1 MVLILSSTSD
11 QSTFDV
17 IKWLDHF
24 EVPWVKLDSSIK
36 LNLIRLEL
44 NQGEASFVLE
54 TPSGELIN
62 TNKLTGFWYRRSEFG
77 LNYLTELK
85 DLNDNELAK
94 NIQQHL
100 HSELSYLTKELHQ
113 LLSKKSKIS
122 DLRFSEPGKLE
133 MLEAAKMAGIAIPPT
148 LITTSKIEFLNFKEK
163 HGKVVSKALQRSA
176 RFELMDN
183 DRRVEFLCYT
193 EEMSEEELPTYFFP
207 TLFQKK
213 LAKVFELRI
222 FYLNEKF
229 YSMAI
234 FSQEDQ
240 QTEVDFRN
248 YNFEKPNRTVPFL
261 LPIDLQKKLIQLMK
275 NLHLKSGS
283 IDMVLTEEAEYVFLE
298 VNPVGQFG
306 MVSSPCNYAL
316 SKLIAETLIQ
326 KNND

>member
-17 IKWLDHF
+17 IKWLDYF

-36 LNLIRLEL
+36 LNLIRLDV
-44 NQGEASFVLE
+44 NQGESSFVLE
-54 TPSGELIN
+54 TSTGERIN
-62 TNKLTGFWYRRSEFG
+62 TNELTGFWYRRSEFG
-77 LNYLTELK
+77 LNYSAELLGLEE
-85 DLNDNELAK
+85 DELAK

-100 HSELSYLTKELHQ
+100 HYELSYLTKELHQ

-133 MLEAAKMAGIAIPPT
+133 MLEAAKQVGIAMPPT
-148 LITTSKIEFLNFKEK
+148 LLTTSKIEFLNFKEK
-163 HGKVVSKALQRSA
+163 HGKVVSKAIQRSA
-176 RFELMDN
+176 RFDLMEN
-183 DRRVEFLCYT
+183 ERRIEFLCYT

-222 FYLNEKF
+222 FYLNENF

-283 IDMVLTEEAEYVFLE
+283 IDMVLTEEGDYVFLE

-306 MVSSPCNYAL
+306 MVSSPCNYEL

-326 KNND
+326 

>member
-17 IKWLDHF
+17 IKWLDYF

-36 LNLIRLEL
+36 LNLIRLDV
-44 NQGEASFVLE
+44 NQGESSFVLE
-54 TPSGELIN
+54 TPTGERIN
-62 TNKLTGFWYRRSEFG
+62 TNELTGFWYRRSEFG
-77 LNYLTELK
+77 LNYSAELLGLEE
-85 DLNDNELAK
+85 DELAK

-100 HSELSYLTKELHQ
+100 HYELSYLTKELHQ

-133 MLEAAKMAGIAIPPT
+133 MLEAAKQVGIAIPPT
-148 LITTSKIEFLNFKEK
+148 LLTTSKIEFLNFKEK
-163 HGKVVSKALQRSA
+163 HGKVVSKAIQRSA
-176 RFELMDN
+176 RFDLMEN
-183 DRRVEFLCYT
+183 ERRIEFLCYT

-283 IDMVLTEEAEYVFLE
+283 IDMVLTEEGDYVFLE

-306 MVSSPCNYAL
+306 MVSSPCNYEL

-326 KNND
+326 

>member
-17 IKWLDHF
+17 IKWLDYF

-36 LNLIRLEL
+36 LNLIRLDV
-44 NQGEASFVLE
+44 NQGESSFVLE
-54 TPSGELIN
+54 TSTGERIN
-62 TNKLTGFWYRRSEFG
+62 TNELTGFWYRRSEFG
-77 LNYLTELK
+77 LNYSAELLGLEE
-85 DLNDNELAK
+85 DELAK

-100 HSELSYLTKELHQ
+100 HYELSYLTQELHQ

-133 MLEAAKMAGIAIPPT
+133 MLEAAKQVGIAMPPT
-148 LITTSKIEFLNFKEK
+148 LLTTSKIEFLNFKEK
-163 HGKVVSKALQRSA
+163 HGKVVSKAIQRSA
-176 RFELMDN
+176 RFDLMEN
-183 DRRVEFLCYT
+183 ERRIEFLCYT

-222 FYLNEKF
+222 FYLNENF

-283 IDMVLTEEAEYVFLE
+283 IDMVLTEEGDYVFLE

-306 MVSSPCNYAL
+306 MVSSPCNYEL

-326 KNND
+326 

>member
-11 QSTFDV
+11 LSTFDV
-17 IKWLDHF
+17 IKWLDYF

-36 LNLIRLEL
+36 LNLIRLDV
-44 NQGEASFVLE
+44 NQGESSFVLE
-54 TPSGELIN
+54 TPTGERIN
-62 TNKLTGFWYRRSEFG
+62 TNELTGFWYRRSEFG
-77 LNYLTELK
+77 LNYSAELLGLEE
-85 DLNDNELAK
+85 DELAK

-100 HSELSYLTKELHQ
+100 HYELSYLTKELHQ

-133 MLEAAKMAGIAIPPT
+133 MLEAAKQVGIAIPPT
-148 LITTSKIEFLNFKEK
+148 LLTTSKIEFLNFKEK
-163 HGKVVSKALQRSA
+163 HGKVVSKAIQRSA

-183 DRRVEFLCYT
+183 ERRIEFLCYT

-222 FYLNEKF
+222 FYLNENF

-283 IDMVLTEEAEYVFLE
+283 IDMVLTEEGDYVFLE

-306 MVSSPCNYAL
+306 MVSSPCNYEL

-326 KNND
+326 

>member
-17 IKWLDHF
+17 IKWLDYF

-36 LNLIRLEL
+36 LNLIRLDV
-44 NQGEASFVLE
+44 NQGESSFVLE
-54 TPSGELIN
+54 TPTGERIN
-62 TNKLTGFWYRRSEFG
+62 TNELTGFWYRRSEFG
-77 LNYLTELK
+77 LNYSAELLGLEE
-85 DLNDNELAK
+85 DELAK

-100 HSELSYLTKELHQ
+100 HYELSYLTKELHQ

-133 MLEAAKMAGIAIPPT
+133 MLEAAKQVGIAIPPT
-148 LITTSKIEFLNFKEK
+148 LLTTSKIEFLNFKEK
-163 HGKVVSKALQRSA
+163 HGKVVSKAIQRSA

-183 DRRVEFLCYT
+183 ERRIEFLCYT

-283 IDMVLTEEAEYVFLE
+283 IDMVLTEEGDYVFLE

-306 MVSSPCNYAL
+306 MVSSPCNYEL

-326 KNND
+326 

>member
-17 IKWLDHF
+17 IKWLDYF

-36 LNLIRLEL
+36 LNLIRLDV
-44 NQGEASFVLE
+44 NQGESSFVLE
-54 TPSGELIN
+54 TPTGERIN
-62 TNKLTGFWYRRSEFG
+62 TNELTGFWYRRSEFG
-77 LNYLTELK
+77 LNYSAELLGLEE
-85 DLNDNELAK
+85 DELAK

-100 HSELSYLTKELHQ
+100 HYELSYLTKELHQ

-122 DLRFSEPGKLE
+122 ELRFSEPGKLE
-133 MLEAAKMAGIAIPPT
+133 MLEAAKQVGIAIPPT
-148 LITTSKIEFLNFKEK
+148 LLTTSKIEFLNFKEK
-163 HGKVVSKALQRSA
+163 HGKVVSKAIQRSA
-176 RFELMDN
+176 RFDLMEN
-183 DRRVEFLCYT
+183 ERRIEFLCYT

-283 IDMVLTEEAEYVFLE
+283 IDMVLTEEGDYVFLE

-306 MVSSPCNYAL
+306 MVSSPCNYEL

-326 KNND
+326 

>member
-17 IKWLDHF
+17 IKWLNYF

-36 LNLIRLEL
+36 LNLIRLDV

-54 TPSGELIN
+54 TPSGERIH
-62 TNKLTGFWYRRSEFG
+62 TNELTGFWYRRSEFG
-77 LNYLTELK
+77 LNYSTELMGFEE
-85 DLNDNELAK
+85 DELAK
-94 NIQQHL
+94 NLHQHL
-100 HSELSYLTKELHQ
+100 HFELNYLTAELHQ
-113 LLSKKSKIS
+113 ILLKKSKIS

-133 MLEAAKMAGIAIPPT
+133 MLEAAKMAGIPIPPT

-163 HGKVVSKALQRSA
+163 HGKVVSKAIQRSA
-176 RFELMDN
+176 RFELMEN
-183 DRRVEFLCYT
+183 DHRIEFLCYT
-193 EEMSEEELPTYFFP
+193 EEMSEEELPTHFFP

-213 LAKVFELRI
+213 LAKIFELRI

-261 LPIDLQKKLIQLMK
+261 LPIDLQEKLIQLMK

-283 IDMVLTEEAEYVFLE
+283 IDMVLTEEGDYVFLE

-306 MVSSPCNYAL
+306 MVSSPCNYEL

-326 KNND
+326 

>member
-17 IKWLDHF
+17 IKWLDYF
-24 EVPWVKLDSSIK
+24 EVPWIKLDSSIK

-54 TPSGELIN
+54 TPSGERIN
-62 TNKLTGFWYRRSEFG
+62 TNQLTGFWYRRSELG
-77 LNYLTELK
+77 LNYSAELMGF
-85 DLNDNELAK
+85 DEDDLAK

-148 LITTSKIEFLNFKEK
+148 LITTSKTEFLNFKEK

-248 YNFEKPNRTVPFL
+248 YNFEKPNRTVPFS

-275 NLHLKSGS
+275 KLHLKSGS

-306 MVSSPCNYAL
+306 MVSSPCNYEL

>member
-17 IKWLDHF
+17 IKWLDYF

-36 LNLIRLEL
+36 LNLIRLDV
-44 NQGEASFVLE
+44 NQGESSFVLE
-54 TPSGELIN
+54 TPTGERIN
-62 TNKLTGFWYRRSEFG
+62 TNELTGFWYRRSEFG
-77 LNYLTELK
+77 LNYSAELLGLEE
-85 DLNDNELAK
+85 DELAK

-100 HSELSYLTKELHQ
+100 HYELSYLTKELHQ

-133 MLEAAKMAGIAIPPT
+133 MLEAAKQVGIAIPPT
-148 LITTSKIEFLNFKEK
+148 LLTTSKIEFLNFKEK
-163 HGKVVSKALQRSA
+163 HGKVVSKAIQRSA

-183 DRRVEFLCYT
+183 ERRIEFLCYT

-222 FYLNEKF
+222 FYLNENF

-283 IDMVLTEEAEYVFLE
+283 IDMVLTEEGDYVFLE

-306 MVSSPCNYAL
+306 MVSSPCNYEL

-326 KNND
+326 

>member
-17 IKWLDHF
+17 IKWLDYF

-36 LNLIRLEL
+36 LNLIRLDV
-44 NQGEASFVLE
+44 NQGESSFVLE
-54 TPSGELIN
+54 TPTGERIN
-62 TNKLTGFWYRRSEFG
+62 TNELTGFWYRRSEFG
-77 LNYLTELK
+77 LNYSAELLGLEE
-85 DLNDNELAK
+85 DELAK

-100 HSELSYLTKELHQ
+100 HYELSYLTKELHQ

-133 MLEAAKMAGIAIPPT
+133 MLEAAKQVGIAIPPT
-148 LITTSKIEFLNFKEK
+148 LLTTSKIEFLNFKEK
-163 HGKVVSKALQRSA
+163 HGKVVSKAIQRSA

-183 DRRVEFLCYT
+183 ERRIEFLCYT

-248 YNFEKPNRTVPFL
+248 YNFEKPNRTVPFS

-283 IDMVLTEEAEYVFLE
+283 IDMVLTEEGDYVFLE

-306 MVSSPCNYAL
+306 MVSSPCNYEL

-326 KNND
+326 

>member
-17 IKWLDHF
+17 IKWLDYF

-36 LNLIRLEL
+36 LNLIRLEV
-44 NQGEASFVLE
+44 NQGESSFVLE
-54 TPSGELIN
+54 TPTGERIH
-62 TNKLTGFWYRRSEFG
+62 TNELTGFWYRRSEFG
-77 LNYLTELK
+77 LNYSSELLGLTE
-85 DLNDNELAK
+85 DELAK

-100 HSELSYLTKELHQ
+100 QYELSYLTKELHQ

-133 MLEAAKMAGIAIPPT
+133 MLEAAKQVGIAIPPT
-148 LITTSKIEFLNFKEK
+148 LLTTSKIEFLNFQEK

-176 RFELMDN
+176 RFDLMEN
-183 DRRVEFLCYT
+183 ERRIEFLCYT
-193 EEMSEEELPTYFFP
+193 EEMSVDELPLDFFP

-213 LAKVFELRI
+213 LEKILELRI

-234 FSQEDQ
+234 FSQDDQ

-248 YNFEKPNRTVPFL
+248 YNFEKPNRTVPFS
-261 LPIDLQKKLIQLMK
+261 LPIDLQEKLIQLMK
-275 NLHLKSGS
+275 TLHLKSGS
-283 IDMVLTEEAEYVFLE
+283 IDMVLTEEGDYVFLE

-306 MVSSPCNYAL
+306 MVSSPCNYEL

-326 KNND
+326 